1 LRIIA
6 SKIVGPKIRE
16 TFHEK
21 APHPMENLH
30 AFPIV
35 NYKKNFHL
43 NGGRSTCDQCK
54 VCVNIDA

>member
-30 AFPIV
+30 AFP
-35 NYKKNFHL
+35 N
-43 NGGRSTCDQCK
+43 CK
-54 VCVNIDA
+54 LQKEFSLEWGKIYM